1 MRSMS
6 AGWCRAVLVVT
17 LASGC
22 AAPEPTPG
30 TAKVADASSTDT
42 GAGAGPVAF
51 APAHATS
58 LDPAATSA
66 PAARPMAAP
75 RPVEPRPPTPE
86 ERARYAWLTDGLKVR
101 PLEDTFA
108 PPQGFSR
115 VDVAAGSFG
124 AFLRELPLR
133 PPGNPVRAY
142 DGDVLHEADDPRIAA
157 VAELDV
163 SPLDI
168 QQCAD
173 SVIRLHAEWK
183 WSRGEQ
189 ASVGYHFLSGD
200 YATWP
205 AYASGQRPIPKG
217 KGIEF
222 AQTGKTGSD
231 HAAYRKYLDMVF
243 NYASTISLERKSSS
257 PIDRADLAPGDF
269 FVLPG
274 GPGHA
279 ILILD
284 VAVSAKGERVALL
297 GQGFMPAQD
306 FQVLVPPGAKGPWF
320 SLDGEAVDTP
330 FWPAPFPWSS
340 LRRMK

>member
-1 MRSMS
+1 MMS
-6 AGWCRAVLVVT
+6 ARLWAANLVGVAW
-17 LASGC
+17 LCGC
-22 AAPEPTPG
+22 AAPEPTPS
-30 TAKVADASSTDT
+30 TARASTPE
-42 GAGAGPVAF
+42 GGP
-51 APAHATS
+51 
-58 LDPAATSA
+58 SA
-66 PAARPMAAP
+66 PLTAPEPVRAAGVPAPPSSDARPMAPAKAA
-75 RPVEPRPPTPE
+75 EPRPASDE
-86 ERARYAWLTDGLKVR
+86 ERARYAWLPEGAKIR
-101 PLEDTFA
+101 PLDSVFA
-108 PPQGFSR
+108 PPPGFER
-115 VDVAAGSFG
+115 VALEKGSFG

-133 PPGNPVRAY
+133 PAGSPVRAY
-142 DGDVLHEADDPRIAA
+142 DGRVLHEADDPRIAA

-163 SPLDI
+163 SPQDV

-183 WSRGEQ
+183 WSTGQQ

-205 AYASGQRPIPKG
+205 AYAAGQRPIPKG
-217 KGIEF
+217 KGIEL

-243 NYASTISLERKSSS
+243 NYASTISLERKSST

-284 VAVSAKGERVALL
+284 VAVTPSGERVALL

-320 SLDGEAVDTP
+320 SLSGEDVDTP

-340 LRRMK
+340 LHRMK